1 MGNLQNYGQW
11 ADDSQFQI
19 IPVWQNKLQNMAFQ
33 DAIYT
38 RNSQYSFELKNN
50 KLRIFPNATTMGPK
64 KMWVEFVIAN
74 EQQPWEEDADRLNN
88 VSGVNNVNT
97 VPFKNLIYE
106 HINSMGKQ
114 WIRRFTLSLC
124 KEMLGLVRSKFGTI
138 PIPGN
143 NLSLNGDALVS
154 QGKEEQTALRDEL
167 KTILEDLTYSKLVA
181 EDAAKIESVLKV
193 QERMPLPVFTG

>member
-1 MGNLQNYGQW
+1 
-11 ADDSQFQI
+11 
-19 IPVWQNKLQNMAFQ
+19 
-33 DAIYT
+33 
-38 RNSQYSFELKNN
+38 
-50 KLRIFPNATTMGPK
+50 
-64 KMWVEFVIAN
+64 MWVEFVIAN

-114 WIRRFTLSLC
+114 WSRRFTLSLC
-124 KEMLGLVRSKFGTI
+124 KEMLGLVRCKFGTI